1 MPAPAAAALGNMG
14 AVRGGGVLPCG
25 ERRGKMG
32 GLGSCKGSESMDFSI
47 CAEDRLSIDAFRK
60 YLDRE
65 VAPLA
70 RTPEEFFDKE
80 LVRGAL
86 KGLLNY
92 GMGNGLVSE
101 AQGGLG
107 LSPLQVGLLFEQL
120 AQTSPDLAIVALI
133 QLEAGLLLADGTEDQ
148 RRRYL
153 APLLAGEAFACIGIS
168 EPGAGSNI
176 AELTTRAKPVAG
188 GYRISGE
195 KQWISNGQFSDFILC
210 VARLNDEPQA
220 GLALFIVDRQAG
232 YETRNIPKMAL
243 NRQSTAQ
250 VFFDETFV
258 PEENLLAGAGEGLRR
273 LTRLLAGSRPLVGL
287 LALGIAR
294 QAFEQALDYAR
305 ERRQHG
311 KPIAAHQL
319 IQARVADMAV
329 DIEAARLLLYSA
341 LDKAGR
347 DERSDLQSAMAKYFA
362 AEAALRVVRNAV
374 AVHGGNGVSRGF
386 PVEELYRM
394 APILAVTEGTPEMQQ
409 LIIGRRLL
417 GVSAF

>member
-1 MPAPAAAALGNMG
+1 MSAPAAFALSNIG
-14 AVRGGGVLPCG
+14 C
-25 ERRGKMG
+25 
-32 GLGSCKGSESMDFSI
+32 MDFSI
-47 CAEDRLSIDAFRK
+47 SPDDQLAVSAFRK
-60 YLDRE
+60 YLDKE
-65 VAPLA
+65 VAPLSA
-70 RTPEEFFDKE
+70 APEEHFDKGQ
-80 LVRGAL
+80 VRNAL

-92 GMGNGLVSE
+92 GMGNGLVAE
-101 AQGGLG
+101 EHGGLG
-107 LSPLQVGLLFEQL
+107 LSPVTTGLLFEQL
-120 AQTSPDLAIVALI
+120 AETSPDLSIVALI
-133 QLEAGLLLADGTEDQ
+133 QLEAGLLLAQGTEAQ

-153 APLLAGEAFACIGIS
+153 APLLAGDAFGCIGIS

-176 AELTTRAKPVAG
+176 AEVATRAKPVAG

-195 KQWISNGQFSDFILC
+195 KQWISNGHFSDFIIC
-210 VARLNDEPQA
+210 VARLNEEPQA
-220 GLALFIVDRQAG
+220 GLALFIVDREAG
-232 YETRNIPKMAL
+232 YQTRNIPKMAL

-258 PEENLLAGAGEGLRR
+258 PEANLLIGAGEGLRR
-273 LTRLLAGSRPLVGL
+273 LTALLAGSRPLVGL

-294 QAFEQALDYAR
+294 QAFNQAVAYAQQ
-305 ERRQHG
+305 RRQHG
-311 KPIAAHQL
+311 KTIAAHQL
-319 IQARVADMAV
+319 IQARVANMAV

-347 DERSDLQSAMAKYFA
+347 GEPSELQSAMAKYFA
-362 AEAALRVVRNAV
+362 TEAALRVVRNAV
-374 AVHGGNGVSRGF
+374 AVHGGNGVSQAF

>member
-1 MPAPAAAALGNMG
+1 
-14 AVRGGGVLPCG
+14 
-25 ERRGKMG
+25 
-32 GLGSCKGSESMDFSI
+32 MDFSVG
-47 CAEDRLSIDAFRK
+47 AEDRLSIDAFRK

-65 VAPLA
+65 IAPLA
-70 RTPEEFFDKE
+70 AAPEEFFDKE

-101 AQGGLG
+101 AHGGLG
-107 LSPLQVGLLFEQL
+107 LSPLRVGLLFEQL
-120 AQTSPDLAIVALI
+120 AETSPDLAIVALI
-133 QLEAGLLLADGTEDQ
+133 QLEAGLLLADGAEDQ

-153 APLLAGEAFACIGIS
+153 APLLAGDAFACIGIS

-176 AELTTRAKPVAG
+176 AELATRAKPVAG

-195 KQWISNGQFSDFILC
+195 KQWISNGHFSDFILC
-210 VARLNDEPQA
+210 AARLSEAPQA
-220 GLALFIVDRQAG
+220 GLALFIVDREAG

-258 PEENLLAGAGEGLRR
+258 PEANLLAGAGEGLRR
-273 LTRLLAGSRPLVGL
+273 LTALLAGSRPLVGL
-287 LALGIAR
+287 LALGVAR
-294 QAFEQALDYAR
+294 KAFDQAVAYAQQ
-305 ERRQHG
+305 RRQHG
-311 KPIAAHQL
+311 KAIAAHQL
-319 IQARVADMAV
+319 IQARVANMAV

-347 DERSDLQSAMAKYFA
+347 GEPSELPSAMAKYFA
-362 AEAALRVVRNAV
+362 TEAALRVVRHAV
-374 AVHGGNGVSRGF
+374 AVHGGNGLSCAF

>member
-1 MPAPAAAALGNMG
+1 
-14 AVRGGGVLPCG
+14 
-25 ERRGKMG
+25 
-32 GLGSCKGSESMDFSI
+32 MDFSI
-47 CAEDRLSIDAFRK
+47 SSDDQLAIDAFRK

-65 VAPLA
+65 ILPLA
-70 RTPEEFFDKE
+70 QTPEEFFDKE
-80 LVRGAL
+80 LVRRAL

-92 GMGNGLVSE
+92 GMGNGLVAVE
-101 AQGGLG
+101 QGGLG
-107 LSPLQVGLLFEQL
+107 LSSLTVGLLFEQL
-120 AQTSPDLAIVALI
+120 AETSADLAIVALI
-133 QLEAGLLLADGTEDQ
+133 QMEAGLLLTGGTAAQ
-148 RRRYL
+148 RQRYL
-153 APLLAGEAFACIGIS
+153 VPLLAGDAFGCIGIS

-176 AELTTRAKPVAG
+176 VEVATKAKPVAG

-195 KQWISNGQFSDFILC
+195 KQWISNGHFSDFIIC
-210 VARLNDEPQA
+210 VARLNEDPQA
-220 GLALFIVDRQAG
+220 GLALFIVDRTAG

-258 PEENLLAGAGEGLRR
+258 PEENLLIPAGEGLRQ
-273 LTRLLAGSRPLVGL
+273 LTALLAGSRPLVGL
-287 LALGIAR
+287 LALGVAR
-294 QAFEQALDYAR
+294 QAFNHALAYAQQR
-305 ERRQHG
+305 QQHG

-329 DIEAARLLLYSA
+329 DLEAARLLLYSA
-341 LDKAGR
+341 LDLVRRG
-347 DERSDLQSAMAKYFA
+347 ERSDLQSAMAKYFA
-362 AEAALRVVRNAV
+362 TEAALRVVRHAV
-374 AVHGGNGVSRGF
+374 AVHGGNGVTSAF